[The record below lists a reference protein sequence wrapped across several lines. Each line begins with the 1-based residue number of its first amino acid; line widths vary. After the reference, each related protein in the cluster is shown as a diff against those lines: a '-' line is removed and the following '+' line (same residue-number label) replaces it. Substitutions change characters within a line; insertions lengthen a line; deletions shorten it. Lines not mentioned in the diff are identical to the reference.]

1 MATLVPPPSKK
12 ARREER
18 EKLAAASTS
27 ATAANGPSAPNL
39 VVSFSNAQDETSL
52 GPAVRLPAD
61 TDKAGLE
68 LLANQLSKAQKKL
81 QRHLDGEDN
90 EDEDDEPVPFSFH
103 VVLPGSEERIPVL
116 KDLWEVLKQNS
127 QTLSTEDTIRVVCEP
142 EAVFKVRLVTRCSST
157 LSGRSRSRYKLEHF
171 SDSLPSCVAF
181 CFTQVMGSRF
191 YVLPSHRR
199 ATCSQQ
205 DLETTQHDCG
215 TCLQSCPKQ
224 P

>member
-18 EKLAAASTS
+18 ERVAQASTS
-27 ATAANGPSAPNL
+27 ASGSNGPSAPNL
-39 VVSFSNAQDETSL
+39 VVSFSNAQDESSL

-81 QRHLDGEDN
+81 QRHLDGEDDDDN
-90 EDEDDEPVPFSFH
+90 EDDDEPVPFSFH
-103 VVLPGSEERIPVL
+103 VLLPGSDQRIPVH

-127 QTLSTEDTIRVVCEP
+127 QSLSTEDTIRVVCEP

-157 LSGRSRSRYKLEHF
+157 LSGK
-171 SDSLPSCVAF
+171 PA
-181 CFTQVMGSRF
+181 
-191 YVLPSHRR
+191 
-199 ATCSQQ
+199 ANSQR
-205 DLETTQHDCG
+205 H
-215 TCLQSCPKQ
+215 SP
-224 P
+224 